1 MSLETVPA
9 SRFDDTALAALF
21 CAAYE
26 GYFMPVHLDAAAF
39 RAMMD
44 LQDADFDASRVALE
58 GGAPV
63 ALAMLARR
71 GEEGWIGGMGVVA
84 AARGRGL
91 GARVM
96 EAVLDAAARRGVTRV
111 WLEVLVQNAWAIR
124 VYERLGFR
132 TTRRLEVHE
141 RPASAA
147 PAEPPAGGPPA
158 ARLDPAECLAHHA
171 ALHAAERLPWQRGLP
186 VQRRL
191 AASLEAFGVRD
202 AAGPVAA
209 VLVRPVAGRAAIL
222 DVGLAA
228 RAPDGA
234 LASALRAALA
244 AHAPATASLLNLEAG
259 HPAGGALRALG
270 FEVRHAQHEMCF
282 TVRAGRNDAP

>member
-1 MSLETVPA
+1 MSPDFVPA
-9 SRFDDTALAALF
+9 SRFDDAALAALF

-26 GYFMPVHLDAAAF
+26 GYFMPVHLDAASF
-39 RAMMD
+39 RGMMD
-44 LQDADFDASRVALE
+44 LQDADFDASRVALA

-71 GEEGWIGGMGVVA
+71 GADGWIGGMGVVP

-91 GARVM
+91 AARVM
-96 EAVLDAAARRGVTRV
+96 EAVLSEAARRGVARV
-111 WLEVLVQNAWAIR
+111 WLEVLVQNERAIR

-132 TTRRLEVHE
+132 AMRRLEVLE
-141 RPASAA
+141 RPAASA
-147 PAEPPAGGPPA
+147 PAARAAVGPPA

-191 AASLEAFGVRD
+191 AASLEAYGVRD
-202 AAGPVAA
+202 AHGPVAA
-209 VLVRPVAGRAAIL
+209 VLVRPLAARAAIL

-228 RAPDGA
+228 RAPEGA
-234 LASALRAALA
+234 LASALHAALA
-244 AHAPATASLLNLEAG
+244 AHAAEAASLLNLEPG
-259 HPAGGALRALG
+259 HPACVPLRALG
-270 FEVRHAQHEMCF
+270 FEARHAQHEMCL
-282 TVRAGRNDAP
+282 TIGAARDDTP